1 MERNC
6 NLNDI
11 SDGKFYGLSDMA
23 KVGCNDCQGCSAC
36 CQGMGNSI
44 VLDPLDIYELTT
56 NLKRTLEELLLSEQ
70 VEMNVVDGMI
80 LPNLKMVGARERCTF
95 LNEEGRCTIHGYRPG
110 ICRIFPLGRV
120 YENRSFQYILQVH
133 ECKKTTRTKVKVS
146 KWIDT
151 PNLMKNQEF
160 INDWHYFIKELQSL
174 VKKLPNGEI
183 IRQLN
188 VFVLNTFY
196 RMPYDAEKEFYEQ
209 FETRFREAN
218 RVVTGIKLDYNI
230 E

>member
-80 LPNLKMVGARERCTF
+80 LPNLKMVGTRERCTF

-133 ECKKTTRTKVKVS
+133 ECKKATRTKVKVS

-151 PNLMKNQEF
+151 PNLKKNQEF